1 MFTVRTRLALG
12 QACPV
17 GNQFDKKITNTRE
30 NFNKA
35 TVATVCVRVY
45 VRVCVRG
52 YVRACVRSLEVGAIE
67 LASFV

>member
-12 QACPV
+12 RAGPV

-35 TVATVCVRVY
+35 TVCVRVY

-52 YVRACVRSLEVGAIE
+52 YVRACARSLEVGAIE